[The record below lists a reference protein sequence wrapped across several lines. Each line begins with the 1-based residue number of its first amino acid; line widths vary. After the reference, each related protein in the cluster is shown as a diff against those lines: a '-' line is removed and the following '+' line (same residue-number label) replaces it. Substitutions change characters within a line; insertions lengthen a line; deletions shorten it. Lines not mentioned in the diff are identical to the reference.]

1 MPDLDLILLHAPSVY
16 DFRERPAMYGP
27 ISDVI
32 PSTPVFEMYPLGFV
46 SMVGYLEQ
54 HGYHARIINLAVK
67 MLKNPRLDV
76 ERLIAG
82 LDAKAFGFDLHWL
95 AHAAG
100 SLDLAEIVKKH
111 HPDTPILLGGLSA
124 SYYHEE
130 VIEHFPQIDYVLRG
144 DTTEK
149 PLKELMGC
157 IEDDREPGNVA
168 NLTWRTNDGRKRV
181 NPLSF
186 VPEDID
192 DLWIDYG
199 EVVKLVV
206 RHRDLESTLPYENFM
221 KYPFT
226 ALLTCKGC
234 THNCITCGGSCSAFS
249 KFFGRDRPVFKTP
262 KKLVEEMTII
272 SEYFKAPLFLI
283 GDLRQAGMGWA
294 EEVLDGIKREGFDN
308 TITYEL
314 FDAVPEDY
322 MKKIAGSTESWT
334 LEISPESHDD
344 GIRKIMGKPYTVA
357 QMEKTL
363 ENALENDCAK
373 LDVYFMAGLSG
384 QSSQSVLDSVEYCR
398 HLYRKMDN
406 DRRIYTFITPMA
418 PFLDPGSMIFE
429 DPRKY
434 GFTQLYKTLREH
446 KEALYQPSW
455 KLYLSY
461 YTDWMS
467 RDEIAESTYEAMI
480 RMNALKVDVGI
491 TDADKGEQITFGLN
505 LARDIMRQIDGIIA
519 STDSEAKRAQEY
531 RRLKVE
537 IEEAMRNT
545 DYAKRELRMPGMA
558 GLRLKGALRYLLKLA
573 KGK

>member
-1 MPDLDLILLHAPSVY
+1 
-16 DFRERPAMYGP
+16 
-27 ISDVI
+27 
-32 PSTPVFEMYPLGFV
+32 
-46 SMVGYLEQ
+46 
-54 HGYHARIINLAVK
+54 
-67 MLKNPRLDV
+67 
-76 ERLIAG
+76 
-82 LDAKAFGFDLHWL
+82 
-95 AHAAG
+95 
-100 SLDLAEIVKKH
+100 
-111 HPDTPILLGGLSA
+111 
-124 SYYHEE
+124 
-130 VIEHFPQIDYVLRG
+130 
-144 DTTEK
+144 
-149 PLKELMGC
+149 
-157 IEDDREPGNVA
+157 
-168 NLTWRTNDGRKRV
+168 
-181 NPLSF
+181 
-186 VPEDID
+186 
-192 DLWIDYG
+192 
-199 EVVKLVV
+199 
-206 RHRDLESTLPYENFM
+206 
-221 KYPFT
+221 
-226 ALLTCKGC
+226 
-234 THNCITCGGSCSAFS
+234 
-249 KFFGRDRPVFKTP
+249 
-262 KKLVEEMTII
+262 VEEMTII

-344 GIRKIMGKPYTVA
+344 GIRKIMGKPYTAA

-363 ENALENDCAK
+363 ENALEKDCAK